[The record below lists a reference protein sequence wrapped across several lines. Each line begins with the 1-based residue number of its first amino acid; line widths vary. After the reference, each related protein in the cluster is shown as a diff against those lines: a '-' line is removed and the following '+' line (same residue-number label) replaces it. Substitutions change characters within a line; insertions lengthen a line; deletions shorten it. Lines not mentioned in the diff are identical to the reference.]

1 MCVSIRAPAQD
12 LIISSVYQR
21 AKTLSRSTAA
31 RFEVNLHNGPMFALS
46 RARALSVSVGTVM
59 SWEHRGR
66 DAHSRWLIL
75 ESDAQLAPMD
85 VRMGDSQQYEW
96 VMEIIPVWIQ
106 KEEGHGCWM
115 FLLQVQHAEG
125 DRCELRPAVS
135 DGRGQSQR
143 AAGLENRWVGKPFLI
158 TVCFYLWIHISRC
171 ICCLFCLIRWLQSYL
186 TLKMSLIVTALDNKL
201 TNFLRFFRNQ
211 LLKPEIYSLL
221 CDKSIILEKYL
232 GTYVT

>member
-46 RARALSVSVGTVM
+46 WARALSVSVGTVM

-96 VMEIIPVWIQ
+96 VE
-106 KEEGHGCWM
+106 
-115 FLLQVQHAEG
+115 
-125 DRCELRPAVS
+125 RCCS
-135 DGRGQSQR
+135 DGNYSCMDTKRRRTWMLNVPPAGAACWRGQVWASSCCVWWQR
-143 AAGLENRWVGKPFLI
+143 SVSARSRSWESVSIGKPLLI
-158 TVCFYLWIHISRC
+158 TAECFYLWIYISRC
-171 ICCLFCLIRWLQSYL
+171 ICCLFCLIQWLQSYL
-186 TLKMSLIVTALDNKL
+186 NS
-201 TNFLRFFRNQ
+201 
-211 LLKPEIYSLL
+211 
-221 CDKSIILEKYL
+221 
-232 GTYVT
+232 